1 MTIELIT
8 GTPGAGKTTFAVAKR
23 VATECVRKLKMED
36 GTEYTRRVLTAG
48 VRGLVLDHER
58 LPHKLTG
65 EKVTDQEVE
74 FWNAMET
81 GDTPKYQRLAGDDPV
96 LEITAPHGE
105 KMPVRQMVQ
114 NWWLWCRPGDL
125 IVVDEAQFLA
135 PRGTLGKKPVYWIQ
149 ALEIHRH
156 YGVDFIIIT
165 QHPQLIDATIRNLVG
180 LHRHVRSVMGS
191 PMCMTYTWDHA
202 SNPERAQLANKK
214 AWMRRAKH
222 YRLFHSSVAH
232 VKPPTS
238 GRSVFVLIPALLL
251 AFWFG
256 LAQFSKRFTGEA
268 TAAPVQSAQ
277 AGPELGASAAAA
289 AGDQRPAELRIVGCV
304 AGQGGGYCID
314 NTGARVDLP
323 PDVARWNAEH
333 MGGMLRYSVDAQSAG
348 ATPVPAAAAASSAFL
363 AGLPPMRSEVGSTGP
378 APSAATRD
386 GAVLADMR

>member
-8 GTPGAGKTTFAVAKR
+8 GTPGAGKTTFAVAER
-23 VATECVRKLKMED
+23 VAVECVRKLKMDD

-48 VRGLVLDHER
+48 VRGLVLEHER

-65 EKVTDQEVE
+65 EKVSDTEVE
-74 FWNAMET
+74 FYNAMES
-81 GDTPKYQRLAGDDPV
+81 GDTPKFQRLAGYPPV
-96 LEITAPHGE
+96 LEIEGPDGN

-114 NWWLWCRPGDL
+114 NWWLWCQPGDL

-165 QHPQLIDATIRNLVG
+165 QHPQLIDTTIRNLVG
-180 LHRHVRSVMGS
+180 LHRHVRAVMGS

-232 VKPPTS
+232 VKPPNS
-238 GRSVFVLIPALLL
+238 GRAVLFIIPALLL
-251 AFWFG
+251 TFWLG
-256 LAQFSKRFTGEA
+256 LAQFSKRFTA
-268 TAAPVQSAQ
+268 DSVAAPVVADAASVPGLPGSAPLP
-277 AGPELGASAAAA
+277 GPLAA
-289 AGDQRPAELRIVGCV
+289 PELRIVGCV
-304 AGQGGGYCID
+304 SGQGGGYCID
-314 NTGARVDLP
+314 NTGGRVDLP

-333 MGGMLRYSVDAQSAG
+333 MGGKLRYSLEAS
-348 ATPVPAAAAASSAFL
+348 PPSVPPAPPASSAYL
-363 AGLPPMRSEVGSTGP
+363 ASIPPMRSEVGATGAP
-378 APSAATRD
+378 ASPSIHD
-386 GAVLADMR
+386 GSVLADMK